1 MQKKNET
8 FFNKLVKKDYNNE
21 LEKLLETKNFNEDV
35 KSILLSILYKIDVA
49 YKDYQTVKQDV
60 ETKEEFIEMFINQI
74 EENCNKIQLVKPNS
88 KESETLGNKTF
99 IVNKRNKEIIC
110 YPIERKLM
118 YCISKISKKDEIIKE
133 DYFIINKTLSNLLN
147 VGNSINQ
154 VEPMRDFNGYS
165 WTTIP
170 KEIESIQHNLVY
182 QNMRIL
188 LGTSFMNSWIYNKEY
203 IIDYMELLKK
213 DLTKKYEKT
222 DGVGLI
228 DILSQLSVLI
238 EVRYNKKTKDEILKI
253 KKDIE
258 EELDK
263 TQNSPIFINKITR
276 EKMELTEKIKYLDE
290 TLNNKRMLEEEY
302 KKRNEFLPLEKKI
315 FSIKVLSKMMEEE
328 RIKYIQRI
336 EKLNNML
343 SPKKYIKFRKE
354 LEEKEKYLIL
364 LDAENINDEI
374 EKLLI
379 EAQKEFLR
387 CYYTKLNKAQTKH
400 EIIKLIYE
408 FRYYCMIPFNDEKNI
423 YEVKQLQKRIERIER
438 VLIQRAGEL
447 KAINIFSK
455 DEETNY
461 RMVKNIFNS
470 RIINLEE
477 LCIKLTKEKEKLFI
491 QLFDDNVFEEKT
503 VLGITERIKNKDLEI
518 RFNKKVKIFL

>member
-1 MQKKNET
+1 MRKKDT

-21 LEKLLETKNFNEDV
+21 LEKSLETKNFKEDV

-60 ETKEEFIEMFINQI
+60 ETKEEFIKRFINQI
-74 EENCNKIQLVKPNS
+74 EENCDKIQLVKPNS
-88 KESETLGNKTF
+88 EESEILGNKTF
-99 IVNKRNKEIIC
+99 IVDKNNKEIIC

-133 DYFIINKTLSNLLN
+133 DYFIINKTLSSLLN

-170 KEIESIQHNLVY
+170 KEMESIYHNLIY

-188 LGTSFMNSWIYNKEY
+188 LGTSFMNDWIYNKEY
-203 IIDYMELLKK
+203 IIDYMELLKN
-213 DLTKKYEKT
+213 DLSKKYEKV
-222 DGVGLI
+222 DGLSFI
-228 DILSQLSVLI
+228 EILSQLSVLI
-238 EVRYNKKTKDEILKI
+238 EVRYNGKSKDKILQAKREV
-253 KKDIE
+253 D

-263 TQNSPIFINKITR
+263 TQNSQIFINKITKER
-276 EKMELTEKIKYLDE
+276 EELTQKIKYLEE
-290 TLNNKRMLEEEY
+290 TLNNNERLKEEY
-302 KKRNEFLPLEKKI
+302 IKRNELLPLEKKI
-315 FSIKVLSKMMEEE
+315 FSVKVLSKMLDKEKE
-328 RIKYIQRI
+328 KYLQRI
-336 EKLNNML
+336 AKLNNML
-343 SPKKYIKFRKE
+343 SPRKYINFRKD
-354 LEEKEKYLIL
+354 LEEKGKYLLL
-364 LDAENINDEI
+364 LDTENIDNEI
-374 EKLLI
+374 ERLII

-408 FRYYCMIPFNDEKNI
+408 FRYYCMIPFNSEKHI

-447 KAINIFSK
+447 KAINVFSK
-455 DEETNY
+455 DEEINY
-461 RMVKNIFNS
+461 KMVKNIFNS

-477 LCIKLTKEKEKLFI
+477 LCIKLTKEKEKLYI

-503 VLGITERIKNKDLEI
+503 VLGIRERIKNKDLEI

>member
-1 MQKKNET
+1 MQKKSET

-35 KSILLSILYKIDVA
+35 KNILLSILYKINIS
-49 YKDYQTVKQDV
+49 YKDYQIVKQDV
-60 ETKEEFIEMFINQI
+60 ETKEEFIEMFIKQI

-88 KESETLGNKTF
+88 KENEILENKTF
-99 IVNKRNKEIIC
+99 IVDKKNKEIIC
-110 YPIERKLM
+110 HPIERKIM

-170 KEIESIQHNLVY
+170 KEMESISHNLIY

-188 LGTSFMNSWIYNKEY
+188 LGTSFMNSWLYNKEY
-203 IIDYMELLKK
+203 IIDYMELMKNNLA
-213 DLTKKYEKT
+213 KKYDKI
-222 DGVGLI
+222 DGEGLI

-238 EVRYNKKTKDEILKI
+238 EVRYNEESKEKILKV
-253 KKDIE
+253 KNDIE

-263 TQNSPIFINKITR
+263 TQNSQTFINKITK
-276 EKMELTEKIKYLDE
+276 EKIELTEKIKYLDE
-290 TLNNKRMLEEEY
+290 TINDKQMLKQEY
-302 KKRNEFLPLEKKI
+302 IKRNESLPLERKI
-315 FSIKVLSKMMEEE
+315 FSIKVLAKMMELE
-328 RIKYIQRI
+328 REKYIRRI
-336 EKLNNML
+336 EKLNSML
-343 SPKKYIKFRKE
+343 SPRKYIKFRKE
-354 LEEKEKYLIL
+354 LEEKDKYLIL
-364 LDAENINDEI
+364 LDAEDIDNEI
-374 EKLLI
+374 EKLII

-387 CYYTKLNKAQTKH
+387 CYYTKLNNAQTKH

-408 FRYYCMIPFNDEKNI
+408 FRYYCMIPFNSEKHI

-447 KAINIFSK
+447 KAINVFSK
-455 DEETNY
+455 DEEINY
-461 RMVKNIFNS
+461 KMVKNIFNS
-470 RIINLEE
+470 RIMNLEE
-477 LCIKLTKEKEKLFI
+477 LCIKLTKEKEKLYI

-503 VLGITERIKNKDLEI
+503 VLGISERIKNKDLEI